1 MPVAADFGDGGPGD
15 DPGRLQ
21 PMALPDYEPVIGLEV
36 HCQLKTRTKS
46 FCACPVVFGAP
57 PNSAVCPVCLGYP
70 GVLPVLNR
78 EMVTLAMRVAV
89 ATGCEIRERSVF
101 ARKNYFYP
109 DLPKGYQISQLDRPL
124 AVGGHVPVRT
134 SVGDRMIRLSRI
146 HLEEDAGKLMHEFP
160 WDDLPTGTSLVD
172 LNRAGTPLIEIV
184 SEPDIR
190 SGDEA
195 WDYLNRLRRLVRY
208 VDASDGNMEEGSL
221 RCDANV
227 SVRPRGSAV
236 LGTKVEIKNLNS
248 INHVR
253 KAIEHEVER
262 QVGTLDRGGVVVQ
275 ETRLWHPE
283 TGTTR
288 PMRSKEE
295 AMDYRYFPDPD
306 LGTLQVDDEWRRS
319 VAGSMP
325 ELPDV
330 RVGRLVAQLGLPWAD
345 ADTICLSRPLA
356 DWFEAAVEAHPSNP
370 KGIANWLL
378 SELLSRMGDAD
389 RQAGRVPVAPAAL
402 ARLVVRIDDG
412 TISGKIGKELV
423 PLLIDSGKDPDDL
436 IREKGLVQVTDEG
449 AIRVVVETV
458 VAANPQQVAA
468 YRAGKTQAL
477 GWFVG
482 QVMKA
487 SAGKAN
493 PAIANRLLKEL
504 LEQG

>member
-1 MPVAADFGDGGPGD
+1 
-15 DPGRLQ
+15 
-21 PMALPDYEPVIGLEV
+21 MALSDYETVIGLEV
-36 HCQLKTRTKS
+36 HCQLKTKTKS
-46 FCACPVVFGAP
+46 FCSCPVVFGAP

-78 EMVTLAMRVAV
+78 EMVTLAMGVAL
-89 ATGCEIRERSVF
+89 AAGCEIREHSVF

-124 AVGGHVPVRT
+124 AVGGSIPVRT
-134 SVGDRMIRLSRI
+134 GAGERSIRLSRI

-160 WDDLPTGTSLVD
+160 WDDVPGGASLVD

-184 SEPDIR
+184 SEPDLR

-195 WDYLNRLRRLVRY
+195 WDYLGRLRRIVRY

-227 SVRPRGSAV
+227 SVRRRGEER

-253 KAIEHEVER
+253 KAIEHEAER
-262 QVGTLDRGGVVVQ
+262 QVAVLERGGALVQ
-275 ETRLWHPE
+275 ETRLWNPE

-306 LGTLQVDDEWRRS
+306 LGTLVVDDAWVRS
-319 VAGSMP
+319 VAESLP
-325 ELPDV
+325 ELPDA
-330 RVGRLVAQLGLPWAD
+330 RVARLAERLGLPWAD

-356 DWFEAAVEAHPSNP
+356 DWFEAAVAAHPANA

-378 SELLSRMGDAD
+378 SELLSRIGDAD
-389 RQAGRVPVAPAAL
+389 RQAGRVPLRPEAL
-402 ARLVVRIDDG
+402 ARLVARIDDG
-412 TISGKIGKELV
+412 TISGKIAKELL
-423 PLLIDSGKDPDDL
+423 PLMIESDRDPDDL
-436 IREKGLVQVTDEG
+436 IKEKGLVQVTDEG
-449 AIRVVVETV
+449 AIRAVVESV
-458 VAANPQQVAA
+458 VAANPQQAA
-468 YRAGKTQAL
+468 DYRAGRSQAL

-487 SAGKAN
+487 SGGKAN
-493 PAIANRLLKEL
+493 PAIVNRLLKERL
-504 LEQG
+504 GLN

>member
-1 MPVAADFGDGGPGD
+1 
-15 DPGRLQ
+15 
-21 PMALPDYEPVIGLEV
+21 MALSDYETVIGLEV
-36 HCQLKTRTKS
+36 HCQLKTKTKS
-46 FCACPVVFGAP
+46 FCSCPVVFGAP

-78 EMVTLAMRVAV
+78 EMVTLAMGVAL
-89 ATGCEIRERSVF
+89 AAGCEIREHSVF

-124 AVGGHVPVRT
+124 AVGGSIPVRT
-134 SVGDRMIRLSRI
+134 GAGERSIRLSRI

-160 WDDLPTGTSLVD
+160 WDDVPGGASLVD

-184 SEPDIR
+184 SEPDLR

-195 WDYLNRLRRLVRY
+195 WDYLGRLRRIVRY

-227 SVRPRGSAV
+227 SVRRRGEER

-253 KAIEHEVER
+253 KAIEHEAER
-262 QVGTLDRGGVVVQ
+262 QVAVLERGGALVQ
-275 ETRLWHPE
+275 ETRLWNPE

-306 LGTLQVDDEWRRS
+306 LGTLV
-319 VAGSMP
+319 
-325 ELPDV
+325 
-330 RVGRLVAQLGLPWAD
+330 
-345 ADTICLSRPLA
+345 
-356 DWFEAAVEAHPSNP
+356 
-370 KGIANWLL
+370 
-378 SELLSRMGDAD
+378 
-389 RQAGRVPVAPAAL
+389 
-402 ARLVVRIDDG
+402 IDDG
-412 TISGKIGKELV
+412 TISGKIAKELL
-423 PLLIDSGKDPDDL
+423 PLMIESDRDPDDL
-436 IREKGLVQVTDEG
+436 IKEKGLVQVTDEG
-449 AIRVVVETV
+449 AIRAVVESV
-458 VAANPQQVAA
+458 VAANPQQAA
-468 YRAGKTQAL
+468 DYRAGRSQAL

-487 SAGKAN
+487 SGGKAN
-493 PAIANRLLKEL
+493 PAIVNRLLKERL
-504 LEQG
+504 GLN